1 MTFTADDVA
10 EAPLPPGPPP
20 PMPPPG
26 EPPRSRQEIE
36 DAFFDLLLEKG
47 VRLLGEADA
56 AIFTLACPIRLV
68 LI

>member
-47 VRLLGEADA
+47 VCLLGMAYA
-56 AIFTLACPIRLV
+56 AIFTKACLTSPL